1 MMFKM
6 PFANSKKFAQ
16 ILPLLFVLPY
26 GYYVLKD
33 RFASH
38 HKRKEEI
45 ETERFGKL
53 IADEGESVNRK
64 K

>member
-1 MMFKM
+1 MFKQLI
-6 PFANSKKFAQ
+6 NNKKFGQ
-16 ILPLLFVLPY
+16 IVPLFFVLPY
-26 GYYVLKD
+26 GYYVLND

-45 ETERFGKL
+45 ETERLGKL
-53 IADEGESVNRK
+53 ISEKTENVNSK